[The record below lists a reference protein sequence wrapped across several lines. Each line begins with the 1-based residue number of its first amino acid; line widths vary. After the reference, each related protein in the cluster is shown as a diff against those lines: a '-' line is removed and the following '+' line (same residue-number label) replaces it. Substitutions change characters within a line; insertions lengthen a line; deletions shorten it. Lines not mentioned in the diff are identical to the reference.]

1 MLVTIKDVAKHTG
14 LSLSTVS
21 RALNKSG
28 YVSSETQRR
37 VDEAV
42 AELGY
47 QPNLL
52 ARSLKGK
59 PLHLIGLL
67 MPELSSL
74 YDNAIAKSISNALYE
89 RNYSLILCIS
99 DEDAKIDLSNLKMLQ
114 EKRVDGIIYVHPIGG
129 SNSTFIRKLAQQGMP
144 IIELSRRHEEDLLD
158 GVLADNIQAAYQ
170 ITKYLVDL
178 GHRQIGFVL
187 GETDLTTGQNRLAG
201 YRRALND
208 AGIPLNPDLI
218 RIGSFTMQH
227 GEKGAR
233 QLLQLDPPPTAIL
246 AGSSRILMGV
256 LSVLGQQGLAIPADV
271 SVAAFNDTEWLS
283 FWNPPITVVDIAID
297 EMAQLAVDLLL
308 RQIASPGKKNK
319 PTTYLLSTT
328 LIKRGSCKNLREL
341 NGSR

>member
-1 MLVTIKDVAKHTG
+1 MLVTIKDVAKHAG

-28 YVSSETQRR
+28 YVSPETQRR
-37 VDEAV
+37 VDEIV

-47 QPNLL
+47 QPNLM

-89 RNYSLILCIS
+89 HNYNLILCIS
-99 DEDAKIDLSNLKMLQ
+99 DEDPKIDLSNLRMLQ
-114 EKRVDGIIYVHPIGG
+114 EKRIDGLIYVYPMGG
-129 SNSTFIRKLAQQGMP
+129 NNSTFIRKLADQGMP
-144 IIELSRRHEEDLLD
+144 IIELSRRREEDLLD
-158 GVLADNIQAAYQ
+158 AVLADNVQGAYQ
-170 ITKYLVDL
+170 ITKYLIDL
-178 GHRQIGFVL
+178 GHRRIGFVL

-201 YRRALND
+201 YRQALND
-208 AGIPLNPDLI
+208 GGIPVDPDLI
-218 RIGSFTMQH
+218 RIGSFTLQH

-233 QLLQLDPPPTAIL
+233 ELLELDQPPTAML

-256 LSVLGQQGLAIPADV
+256 LSVLGQQGLAIPDDI

-308 RQIASPGKKNK
+308 RQITSSSKKNK

-328 LIKRGSCKNLREL
+328 LIKRESCKNLR
-341 NGSR
+341 GD